1 MSQHP
6 ALPYLRNSEKGKIV
20 TAAEAVRLIRDGDTV
35 ATGGF
40 VGIGFA
46 EEIALAL
53 EELYLSSETD
63 APYTQGKPRNLTL
76 VYAAGQGDGK
86 DRGLNHFGHPGL
98 VKRVIGGH
106 WGLAP
111 KLQQLA
117 IANQIEAYNLPQGVI
132 THLFRDIAAR
142 RPGHLSR
149 VGIGTF
155 VDPRNGGGKLNARSI
170 DNLVELVTLADQE
183 CLLYKAFPIDVGI
196 IRATT
201 GDPDGN
207 LTMEKEALTL
217 EALAIA
223 MAAHNSG
230 GIVIAQVERVAESDS
245 LNPRQVKIPGILVDC
260 VVVAKPENHWQTFG
274 TQYNPAYSIEIR
286 VRAGSLPAMPMSERK
301 IIARRAA
308 FELKANS
315 VVNLGI
321 GMPEGI
327 AAVANEE
334 RIIDLITLTAEPG
347 VIGGVPAS
355 GIDFGAA
362 INTQAVIDQPYQ
374 FDFYDGGGLDVAFLG
389 LAQVDRAGNLNVSK
403 FGPKLAG
410 AGGFINISQ
419 NAKKVVFVGTF
430 GAGRLRIALSD
441 GRLSVLEEARAR
453 KFVEAVEHVTFSG
466 AFAARRGQGV
476 LYITERCVFA
486 LTQDG
491 LELTEVAPGIDIER
505 DILALMDF
513 KPIIPRE
520 PALMDARI
528 FCDGT
533 MGLREDMLAIP
544 VDQRFTLDEQ
554 QNLFFVNLERF
565 ALRSRG
571 DIKAIARTVEAKLG
585 GLNRRVYAIVN
596 YDNFSIVPEL
606 LDEYSAMVRSLT
618 DRFYSGVSRYT
629 TSGFLRIKLGEALEK
644 RGVAAHIFESA
655 EEARSDWRRVEG
667 GAGSDAAHDAGADRR
682 AVRGSAVR

>member
-6 ALPYLRNSEKGKIV
+6 ALPYLRGLEKGKIV

-63 APYTQGKPRNLTL
+63 APYMQGKPRNLTL

-86 DRGLNHFGHPGL
+86 HRGLNHFAHEGL

-117 IANQIEAYNLPQGVI
+117 ISNQIEAYNLPQGVI
-132 THLFRDIAAR
+132 THMFRDIAAR
-142 RPGHLSR
+142 RPGHISR

-155 VDPRNGGGKLNARSI
+155 VDPRHGGGKLNACTTE
-170 DNLVELVTLADQE
+170 DMVELVTLGGEE
-183 CLLYKAFPIDVGI
+183 CLFYKIFPIDVGI

-201 GDPDGN
+201 GDAEGN

-230 GIVIAQVERVAESDS
+230 GIVIAQVERVADSGS

-274 TQYNPAYSIEIR
+274 TQYNPAYSSEIR

-308 FELKANS
+308 FELKPNS

-327 AAVANEE
+327 AGVANEE

-347 VIGGVPAS
+347 VIGGIPAS

-362 INTQAVIDQPYQ
+362 VNTQAVIDQPYQ
-374 FDFYDGGGLDVAFLG
+374 FDFYDGGGLDAAFLG
-389 LAQVDRAGNLNVSK
+389 LAQVDRSGNLNVSK

-419 NAKKVVFVGTF
+419 SAKEVVFVGTF
-430 GAGRLRIALSD
+430 GAGRQRIAVSD
-441 GRLSVLEEARAR
+441 GRLVISEEAKAR

-466 AFAARRGQGV
+466 AFAAKRGQRV
-476 LYITERCVFA
+476 LYVTERCVFV
-486 LTQDG
+486 LTPDG
-491 LELTEVAPGIDIER
+491 LELTEVAPGVDIER

-513 KPIIPRE
+513 RPLIPRD
-520 PALMDARI
+520 PVAMDPRI
-528 FCDGT
+528 FRDGA
-533 MGLREDMLAIP
+533 MDLRNDMLTIP
-544 VDQRFTLDEQ
+544 LDQRFTLDDQ

-565 ALRSRG
+565 ALRSRA
-571 DIKAIARTVEAKLG
+571 DIDAIAKAVEARLG

-596 YDNFSIVPEL
+596 YDNFSLPPEL

-618 DRFYSGVSRYT
+618 ERFYSGVSRYT

-655 EEARSDWRRVEG
+655 EEAQSDWRNVEG
-667 GAGSDAAHDAGADRR
+667 INGLRPEPSKRAG
-682 AVRGSAVR
+682 

>member
-6 ALPYLRNSEKGKIV
+6 ALPYLRASEKGKIV

-53 EELYLSSETD
+53 EALYLANEVE

-86 DRGLNHFGHPGL
+86 DRGLNHFAHEGL

-117 IANQIEAYNLPQGVI
+117 ISNQIEAYNLPQGVI

-142 RPGHLSR
+142 RPGHISR

-155 VDPRNGGGKLNARSI
+155 VDPRQGGGKLNACSTE
-170 DNLVELVTLADQE
+170 DVVELVTLGDQE
-183 CLLYKAFPIDVGI
+183 CLFYKAFPINVGI

-230 GIVIAQVERVAESDS
+230 GIVIAQVERVAESGS

-274 TQYNPAYSIEIR
+274 THYNPAYSSEIR

-334 RIIDLITLTAEPG
+334 RVIDLITLTAEPG
-347 VIGGVPAS
+347 VIGGIPAS

-374 FDFYDGGGLDVAFLG
+374 FDFYDGGGLDAAFLG
-389 LAQVDRAGNLNVSK
+389 LAQVDRSGNLNVSK

-419 NAKKVVFVGTF
+419 NAKKVIFVGTF
-430 GAGRLRIALSD
+430 GAGRQRISLSD
-441 GRLSVLEEARAR
+441 GKLTILEEAKSR
-453 KFVEAVEHVTFSG
+453 KFVETVEHVTFSG
-466 AFAARRGQGV
+466 AVASKRGQSV
-476 LYITERCVFA
+476 LYITERCVFV
-486 LTQDG
+486 LTPAG
-491 LELTEVAPGIDIER
+491 LELGEVAPGIDIER

-513 KPIIPRE
+513 KPVIPRD
-520 PALMDARI
+520 PAVMDSRI
-528 FCDGT
+528 FLEGAMD
-533 MGLREDMLAIP
+533 LRNDMLTIP
-544 VDQRFTLDEQ
+544 IDQRFTLDEQ
-554 QNLFFVNLERF
+554 QGLFFVNLERF
-565 ALRSRG
+565 ALRSQA
-571 DIKAIARTVEAKLG
+571 DIDTIARAVEAKLG
-585 GLNRRVYAIVN
+585 GLDRRVYAIVN

-606 LDEYSAMVRSLT
+606 LDAYSAMVRSLT

-655 EEARSDWRRVEG
+655 DEAQSDWRNVEG
-667 GAGSDAAHDAGADRR
+667 IVAP
-682 AVRGSAVR
+682 AVRSG

>member
-1 MSQHP
+1 VSQHP
-6 ALPYLRNSEKGKIV
+6 ALPYLRAAEKGKIV

-53 EELYLSSETD
+53 EELYLANEGD

-86 DRGLNHFGHPGL
+86 HRGLNHFAHEGL

-117 IANQIEAYNLPQGVI
+117 ISNQIEAYNLPQGVI

-142 RPGHLSR
+142 RPGHVSR

-155 VDPRNGGGKLNARSI
+155 VDPRQGGGKLNARSTE
-170 DNLVELVTLADQE
+170 DMVELVTLGGQE
-183 CLLYKAFPIDVGI
+183 CLFYKTFPIDVGI

-230 GIVIAQVERVAESDS
+230 GIVIAQVERVAESGT
-245 LNPRQVKIPGILVDC
+245 LNPRQVKVPGILVDC
-260 VVVAKPENHWQTFG
+260 VVVAKAENHWQTFG
-274 TQYNPAYSIEIR
+274 TQYNPAYSSEIR
-286 VRAGSLPAMPMSERK
+286 VRAGSLPPMPMSERK

-374 FDFYDGGGLDVAFLG
+374 FDFYDGGGLDAAFLG
-389 LAQVDRAGNLNVSK
+389 LAQVDRSGNLNVSK

-419 NAKKVVFVGTF
+419 NAKKVIFVGTF
-430 GAGRLRIALSD
+430 GAGRQRIAVAD
-441 GRLSVLEEARAR
+441 GRLAILEEAKAR

-466 AFAARRGQGV
+466 AFAVKRGQSA
-476 LYITERCVFA
+476 LYITERCVFV
-486 LTQDG
+486 LTPDG
-491 LELTEVAPGIDIER
+491 LELIEVAPGIDLER

-513 KPIIPRE
+513 KPVIRRDPL
-520 PALMDARI
+520 AMDPRI
-528 FCDGT
+528 FREAA
-533 MGLREDMLAIP
+533 MELRNDLLAVP
-544 VDQRFTLDEQ
+544 LDQRFTLDEQ

-565 ALRSRG
+565 ALRSRA
-571 DIKAIARTVEAKLG
+571 DIDAIAKAVEAKLG
-585 GLNRRVYAIVN
+585 GLNRRVYAIAN

-606 LDEYSAMVRSLT
+606 LDEYSAMVRSLA

-655 EEARSDWRRVEG
+655 AEAQSDWRNVEG
-667 GAGSDAAHDAGADRR
+667 IAGRPHNLSHEAIAR
-682 AVRGSAVR
+682 

>member
-6 ALPYLRNSEKGKIV
+6 ALPYLRLSEKGKVV

-53 EELYLSSETD
+53 EALYLASEGD
-63 APYTQGKPRNLTL
+63 APYTQGKPKNLTL

-86 DRGLNHFGHPGL
+86 HRGLNHFAHEGL
-98 VKRVIGGH
+98 VRRVIGGH

-142 RPGHLSR
+142 RPGHISR

-155 VDPRNGGGKLNARSI
+155 VDPRHGGGKLNARTTEE
-170 DNLVELVTLADQE
+170 LVELVTLGGQE
-183 CLLYKAFPIDVGI
+183 CLLYKTFPIDIGI

-230 GIVIAQVERVAESDS
+230 GLVIAQVERVAESGT

-274 TQYNPAYSIEIR
+274 TQYNPAYSSEIR
-286 VRAGSLPAMPMSERK
+286 VRATSLPPLPMSERK

-308 FELKANS
+308 FELKPNS

-327 AAVANEE
+327 AAIANEE
-334 RIIDLITLTAEPG
+334 KIIDLITLTAEPG
-347 VIGGVPAS
+347 VIGGIPAS

-374 FDFYDGGGLDVAFLG
+374 FDFYDGGGLDAAFLG
-389 LAQVDRAGNLNVSK
+389 LAQVDRSGNLNVSK

-419 NAKKVVFVGTF
+419 NAKEVIFVGTF
-430 GAGRLRIALSD
+430 GAGRQRIALSD
-441 GRLSVLEEARAR
+441 GKLVIQEEAKAR
-453 KFVEAVEHVTFSG
+453 KFVETVEHVTFSG
-466 AFAARRGQGV
+466 TYATKRGQKV
-476 LYITERCVFA
+476 LYVTERCVFA
-486 LTQDG
+486 LGAEG
-491 LELTEVAPGIDIER
+491 LELVEVAPGIDIER

-513 KPIIPRE
+513 KPLIPRD
-520 PALMDARI
+520 PRLMDPRI
-528 FCDGT
+528 FRDGV
-533 MGLREDMLAIP
+533 MDLRNDMLTIP
-544 VDQRFTLDEQ
+544 LDQRFTFDEQ

-565 ALRSRG
+565 VVRSSAE
-571 DIKAIARTVEAKLG
+571 IKAIEKAAEVKLAPLG
-585 GLNRRVYAIVN
+585 RRVYAIVN
-596 YDNFSIVPEL
+596 YDNFSIPPEL

-629 TSGFLRIKLGEALEK
+629 TSGFLRIKLGEALEN
-644 RGVAAHIFESA
+644 RGVAPHIFESA
-655 EEARSDWRRVEG
+655 DEARSDWHKVEG
-667 GAGSDAAHDAGADRR
+667 TPG
-682 AVRGSAVR
+682 

>member
-6 ALPYLRNSEKGKIV
+6 ALPYLRGSEKGKIV
-20 TAAEAVRLIRDGDTV
+20 TAAEAVRLIRDGDQV

-53 EELYLSSETD
+53 EELYLASEDD
-63 APYTQGKPRNLTL
+63 APYLQGKPRNLTL

-86 DRGLNHFGHPGL
+86 HRGLNHFAHEGL

-117 IANQIEAYNLPQGVI
+117 ISNQIEAYNLPQGVI
-132 THLFRDIAAR
+132 THLFRDIAAQ
-142 RPGHLSR
+142 RPGHISQ

-155 VDPRNGGGKLNARSI
+155 VDPRHGGGKLNARTTEE
-170 DNLVELVTLADQE
+170 LVELVTLGGKE
-183 CLLYKAFPIDVGI
+183 CLFYKTFGIDVGI

-201 GDPDGN
+201 GDAEGN

-230 GIVIAQVERVAESDS
+230 GIVIAQVERVAESGS
-245 LNPRQVKIPGILVDC
+245 LDPRQVKVPGILVDC

-274 TQYNPAYSIEIR
+274 TQYNPAYSSEIR
-286 VRAGSLPAMPMSERK
+286 VRAGSLPPMPMSERK
-301 IIARRAA
+301 ILARRAA
-308 FELKANS
+308 FELNHNS

-321 GMPEGI
+321 GMPDGI

-347 VIGGVPAS
+347 TIGGIPAS

-374 FDFYDGGGLDVAFLG
+374 FDFYDGGGLDAAFLG
-389 LAQVDRAGNLNVSK
+389 LAQVDRSGNLNVSK

-430 GAGRLRIALSD
+430 GAGRQRIALSD
-441 GRLSVLEEARAR
+441 GKLVIEEEAKAR

-466 AFAARRGQGV
+466 AFAAKRGQNV
-476 LYITERCVFA
+476 LYVTERCVFA
-486 LTQDG
+486 LGPDG
-491 LELTEVAPGIDIER
+491 LELTEVAPGIDVER

-513 KPIIPRE
+513 RPAIPRD
-520 PALMDARI
+520 PIAMDPRI
-528 FCDGT
+528 FREGAMD
-533 MGLREDMLAIP
+533 LREDMLSIP
-544 VDQRFTLDEQ
+544 LDRRFTLDEQ
-554 QNLFFVNLERF
+554 QKLFFVNLERY
-565 ALRSRG
+565 ALHSRA
-571 DIKAIARTVEAKLG
+571 DIDAIAKSVESRLG
-585 GLNRRVYAIVN
+585 GLGRRVYAIVN

-606 LDEYSAMVRSLT
+606 LDEYSAMVRSVAG
-618 DRFYSGVSRYT
+618 RFYSCVSSSAKRSRNAASPRIFSKVPRKLSRIGE
-629 TSGFLRIKLGEALEK
+629 TSRVTPDCALP
-644 RGVAAHIFESA
+644 RMSV
-655 EEARSDWRRVEG
+655 WLV
-667 GAGSDAAHDAGADRR
+667 
-682 AVRGSAVR
+682 V